1 MKPLRSVLAL
11 PLLALIVAS
20 ACDRIQPN
28 RQDLDLP
35 PIDSI
40 RAIYAANGQS
50 EDLSY
55 SGNVVEI
62 EVVQQADQL
71 RRGGSLWAR
80 VGPYIHLLTPAT
92 REVFDRY
99 AGVAAVRVVTRT
111 TTGQEIA
118 RAMLLRS
125 AFEETRW
132 RRTLNLLGHA
142 LQQGSERPS
151 QIEALVLWGED
162 HTEHS
167 YNPDFVPNQNRR

>member
-1 MKPLRSVLAL
+1 MLLAL
-11 PLLALIVAS
+11 PVLAVVIAS
-20 ACDRIQPN
+20 ACDRIRPN
-28 RQDLDLP
+28 QQDLDLP
-35 PIDSI
+35 PLDSI
-40 RAIYAANGQS
+40 RAIYTANGQA

-62 EVVQQADQL
+62 EVVQPADQL

-99 AGVAAVRVVTRT
+99 AGIAAVRVITRT
-111 TTGQEIA
+111 SAGQEIA

-132 RRTLNLLGHA
+132 RRSLNLLGHA
-142 LQQGSERPS
+142 LQEGSERPS

-167 YNPDFVPNQNRR
+167 YNREFVPNQNRR

>member
-1 MKPLRSVLAL
+1 MRKFASLLAL
-11 PLLALIVAS
+11 PALALLVAN
-20 ACDRIQPN
+20 ACDKFRPN

-40 RAIYAANGQS
+40 QAIYAANGQS

-62 EVVQQADQL
+62 DVVQSADQL

-92 REVFDRY
+92 RQVFDTY

-118 RAMLLRS
+118 RAMLLRNT
-125 AFEETRW
+125 FEETRW
-132 RRTLNLLGHA
+132 RRSLNLLGHA
-142 LQQGSERPS
+142 LQEGSERPS
-151 QIEALVLWGED
+151 QIEALVRWGED

-167 YNPDFVPNQNRR
+167 YNRDFVPNENRR